1 MGSIGWRLSEEK
13 FLKEKLGF
21 LDNLKIRA
29 SYGRSGQDAGDPF
42 QYVSGYNLNV
52 GIYEFND
59 GTTTSGISA
68 PSITNT
74 NLTWYKAKLLDIGFD
89 LSIFKG
95 LFSLE
100 FDLYQRKRSGLL
112 ATRVVA
118 FT

>member
-1 MGSIGWRLSEEK
+1 MGFFPMGSIGWRLSEEK

-29 SYGRSGQDAGDPF
+29 SYGESGQDAGDPF

-100 FDLYQRKRSGLL
+100 FDLYQRKE
-112 ATRVVA
+112 ADC
-118 FT
+118 

>member
-1 MGSIGWRLSEEK
+1 MQV
-13 FLKEKLGF
+13 
-21 LDNLKIRA
+21 IR
-29 SYGRSGQDAGDPF
+29 SNMCR
-42 QYVSGYNLNV
+42 GYNLNV

-118 FT
+118 LPNTFGSQLPQENFE

>member
-1 MGSIGWRLSEEK
+1 M
-13 FLKEKLGF
+13 KEKLSF

-29 SYGRSGQDAGDPF
+29 WYGESGQDAGDPF

-74 NLTWYKAKLLDIGFD
+74 NLTWYKAKLLDLYSKD
-89 LSIFKG
+89 Y
-95 LFSLE
+95 SLWSSTYTKE
-100 FDLYQRKRSGLL
+100 KEADC
-112 ATRVVA
+112 
-118 FT
+118 